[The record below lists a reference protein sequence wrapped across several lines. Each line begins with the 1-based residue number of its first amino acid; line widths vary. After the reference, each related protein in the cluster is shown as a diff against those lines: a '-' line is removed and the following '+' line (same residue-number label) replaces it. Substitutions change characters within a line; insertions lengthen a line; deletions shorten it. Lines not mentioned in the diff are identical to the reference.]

1 MTDTFEP
8 ISRSHSPELD
18 AILGKVFPVLDK
30 GFIRVI
36 DYMGTEASIVQ
47 AARVSY
53 GKGTKAVSDDVK
65 LIRYLMRHR
74 HCYTPEMEV
83 LTIRGWKRW
92 DQCDYTETFLV
103 PDPKTRTYQPESLPV
118 EVFDCDEEIQ
128 TFRSGRMSY
137 RVTSDHRMWFQGK
150 YQEEFDI
157 VRASKMAKWGHFD
170 PAVGYAIPH
179 DQRADP
185 LGRLIGFT
193 LGDGSGAG
201 SGVSFHLRKER
212 KKAYLRQCAV
222 DLGITLTESPSGT
235 YPDAIV
241 FYLKAEDMRRLGLG
255 SWLQINLRAA
265 DKELLAIPD
274 DPALAYGILD
284 GLINSDGHV
293 NENRGNRIEYSSAS
307 PKLIDAFETLATMFG
322 FDAHRGGEQCD
333 VQRVTAFPT
342 GGRTSLEARPHYF
355 GTEHYAGRVYC
366 ATTSTGLLMVRG
378 GPDKFGFVCGN
389 TTPFE
394 MCELKLHI
402 KIPMDAWRQMVRHR
416 TASINEYSTRYSEAI
431 DDMQETQAGAWRL
444 QSGSN
449 RQGSSGLLDSWP
461 VEWER
466 RESGGATHVHVP
478 GYGFVVI
485 DYPEAK
491 FATVFRTPGEF
502 LTHLESV
509 QHVEAHRAYQAFLA
523 LGVARE
529 QARKEL
535 PLSTYTEAYWKIDLH
550 NLLHF
555 LSLRMDSHAQ
565 QEIRDY
571 ANQIGD
577 IVGIWLPNVWE
588 AFKDY
593 RQESMTLSQKDIA
606 VIRGLM
612 VHWKH
617 AIMVATEFGWTK
629 EISTDE
635 ISDVV
640 FDSKNREAMEF
651 WQKIRPLGLAGR
663 FEGGLPA

>member
-1 MTDTFEP
+1 MPDQTFEP
-8 ISRSHSPELD
+8 IERFSSPELD
-18 AILGKVFPVLDK
+18 AILGQAFPVLDK
-30 GFIRVI
+30 GFVRVV

-53 GKGTKAVSDDVK
+53 GKGTKSVSDDVK

-103 PDPKTRTYQPESLPV
+103 PDPKTRTYRPESLPV

-128 TFRSGRMSY
+128 TFHSGRMSY
-137 RVTSDHRMWFQGK
+137 RVTSDHRMWFRGK
-150 YQEEFDI
+150 YQEAFDI
-157 VRASKMAKWGHFD
+157 VRASKMPRWGHFD

-193 LGDGSGAG
+193 LGDGSGTR

-212 KKAYLRQCAV
+212 KKAYLRQCAA
-222 DLGITLTESPSGT
+222 DLNITLTESPSST
-235 YPDAIV
+235 YRDAIV
-241 FYLKAEDMRRLGLG
+241 FYLKAEDMQRLGFG

-293 NENRGNRIEYSSAS
+293 NESRGSRIEYSSVS
-307 PKLIDAFETLATMFG
+307 PKLIDAFETLASMFG
-322 FDAHRGGEQCD
+322 FDAHRGGEYHG
-333 VQRVTAFPT
+333 VQKITAFPA

-355 GTEHYAGRVYC
+355 GAEHYVGKVYC

-431 DDMQETQAGAWRL
+431 DDMQMTREDEWRL
-444 QSGSN
+444 QAQTN
-449 RQGSSGLLDSWP
+449 RQGSGSLLTEWP
-461 VEWER
+461 SDWGRHRAE
-466 RESGGATHVHVP
+466 GCIHIHVP
-478 GYGFVVI
+478 GYGFVAI
-485 DYPEAK
+485 DNPERAD
-491 FATVFRTPGEF
+491 ALVFRTPGAF
-502 LTHLESV
+502 LTYLDGI
-509 QHVEAHRAYQAFLA
+509 QHSEARKAYNAFLK

-565 QEIRDY
+565 QEIRSY
-571 ANQIGD
+571 ANVIGHK
-577 IVGIWLPNVWE
+577 ILSSWLPNVWE
-588 AFKDY
+588 AFLDY
-593 RQESMTLSQKDIA
+593 RLHAMTLTSLDRNMLNELVNPSIA
-606 VIRGLM
+606 IEKGKL
-612 VHWKH
+612 W
-617 AIMVATEFGWTK
+617 GWL
-629 EISTDE
+629 DE
-635 ISDVV
+635 EGRPK
-640 FDSKNREAMEF
+640 KNRELEEF
-651 WQKIRPLGLAGR
+651 VDKANLLGVEIFPWDRKAGDP
-663 FEGGLPA
+663 PAE